1 MSTTLSRRFVYP
13 PCKQGPLFPPKNLCK
28 PRYKVYL
35 CSMQSSTEACGYKNK
50 DFGCITEI
58 YGYKNEDCG
67 SRKKP

>member
-1 MSTTLSRRFVYP
+1 MSVI
-13 PCKQGPLFPPKNLCK
+13 PPKNLCK